1 MIKHQMAGY
10 GPQQAERRYAPIA
23 GRPQAAI
30 RRRRA
35 LPAWQQLTPA
45 QRSGSGTVRTT
56 LPGWPQ
62 AGYGCL
68 PACRRNG
75 SPGRPPAPRRV
86 RKVVDDAIAASLRD
100 RLAALDRALQRLDEG
115 TYGRSILSGQAIP
128 DERLDADPAA
138 ELTVEEAR
146 ARP

>member
-1 MIKHQMAGY
+1 MDEDQARARLRAEHAEVAGLLTDAESA
-10 GPQQAERRYAPIA
+10 GQQDRAAEDETGDIA
-23 GRPQAAI
+23 DAAQ
-30 RRRRA
+30 
-35 LPAWQQLTPA
+35 PLTA
-45 QRSGSGTVRTT
+45 QGM
-56 LPGWPQ
+56 
-62 AGYGCL
+62 
-68 PACRRNG
+68 
-75 SPGRPPAPRRV
+75 
-86 RKVVDDAIAASLRD
+86 DDAIAVSLRD